1 MTLVFTVSIVVSVT
15 RVRKAII
22 RKASYKIL
30 YGSVCNQGESI
41 TLSWFV
47 QS

>member
-1 MTLVFTVSIVVSVT
+1 MILVFTVSIVMSVT

-22 RKASYKIL
+22 LKASYKIL
-30 YGSVCNQGESI
+30 YGSVCKQGESI
-41 TLSWFV
+41 TLSWLV

>member
-1 MTLVFTVSIVVSVT
+1 MTLVFTVSIVMSVT

-30 YGSVCNQGESI
+30 YGSVCKEGESI